1 MIRLIAGIVAALSLL
16 ACLAVPVLY
25 FQGEIE
31 AEKYKDVFLI
41 ASAGW
46 FVGAIVWQAAGKKK
60 AS

>member
-1 MIRLIAGIVAALSLL
+1 MTRLIAGIVAALSLL
-16 ACLAVPVLY
+16 VCLVVPTLY

-31 AEKYKDVFLI
+31 VEKYKDVFLI

-46 FVGAIVWQAAGKKK
+46 FSGAIVWHAAGKKK